1 MRKALGEQLAKFQA
15 VCLGEGEDCA
25 WDPPME
31 NTITLSESF
40 HLCVAVPHKWAQEVR
55 HKCSCARFANCT
67 WIQLSSH

>member
-40 HLCVAVPHKWAQEVR
+40 HLCVAVPHKWAPEVR